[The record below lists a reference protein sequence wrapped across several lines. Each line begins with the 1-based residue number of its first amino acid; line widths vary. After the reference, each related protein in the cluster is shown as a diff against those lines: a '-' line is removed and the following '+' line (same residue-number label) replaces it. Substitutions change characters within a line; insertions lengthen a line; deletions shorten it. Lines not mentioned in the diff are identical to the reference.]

1 MNKENDCKQ
10 FSEVESALLQR
21 LDILGP
27 CRFDELCHGLPEYS
41 WTQLFLAV
49 DRLYRDGVVILKH
62 PDRLSTRQRGFGYVI
77 ESRMNGS
84 TN

>member
-1 MNKENDCKQ
+1 MNKENDSKQ
-10 FSEVESALLQR
+10 FSEVESALLQN

-27 CRFDELCHGLPEYS
+27 CRFDELCHGLPEYT
-41 WTQLFLAV
+41 WTQLFLAI
-49 DRLYRDGVVILKH
+49 DRLYRDGVVTLQH
-62 PDRLSTRQRGFGYVI
+62 PDRLSSRQRGFGYVI